1 MERQGRITKLRFLL
15 DASYDTCN
23 MQTCFNPYSQP
34 SVSAAVA
41 SRVYESTID
50 GELQRP

>member
-1 MERQGRITKLRFLL
+1 MERQGRITKLLL

-23 MQTCFNPYSQP
+23 MQACFNPYSQP

-50 GELQRP
+50 GEFQRP